1 MRDMATRTLETLGML
16 YATTFGS
23 EDWGRVLDA
32 IADLVGGNGGLL
44 FVHDEGPA
52 ELQISA
58 ASSHYLTSDVE
69 LYLEAHA
76 RDDELRWVRALDE
89 AAPRTLMTDVD
100 IWPDRRRYDAMP
112 SVHFLRELDLYHRVA
127 VRPCGHGGWKDALA
141 VLFSARR
148 GGIRPAE
155 SRRLALLVPH
165 LARAIEAQRPF
176 QLLLRRFGAVLAALD
191 RLGLGVLIVREDGDV
206 VVANREA
213 ERILDANDGL
223 RLSAR
228 ARLEATDGETDA
240 RLRSAL
246 QRADRAARLEEAE
259 RITTLEL
266 PRRAGGEPYLAD
278 VAPLRDHGGEIG
290 AGFSGVL
297 VVVVDPEHRE
307 MVSIEGLARSY
318 GLSPTET
325 LVCRMIAQGMT
336 LREIAET
343 RGVSF
348 DTVKTQSRA
357 IYAKTGTRNR
367 RELVRRATSILPPLL
382 DRHGRRVH

>member
-1 MRDMATRTLETLGML
+1 MQDVATRTLETLGLL

-32 IADLVGGNGGLL
+32 ISELVGGNGGLL

-58 ASSHYLTSDVE
+58 ASSHYLASDVE
-69 LYLEAHA
+69 LYLKAHA
-76 RDDELRWVRALDE
+76 RDDELRWVRMLDE

-100 IWPDRRRYDAMP
+100 IWPDRRLYDAMP
-112 SVHFLRELDLYHRVA
+112 SVRFLRELNLYHRVA
-127 VRPCGHGGWKDALA
+127 VRPCAHGGWKDALA
-141 VLFSARR
+141 VLFRARR

-155 SRRLALLVPH
+155 ARRLSLLVPH
-165 LARAIEAQRPF
+165 LARAIETQRPF
-176 QLLLRRFGAVLAALD
+176 RLLLRRFGAVLAALD

-206 VVANREA
+206 LVSNQEA

-223 RLSAR
+223 RRCSRSRIRAGDAEAG
-228 ARLEATDGETDA
+228 ARLGA
-240 RLRSAL
+240 AL
-246 QRADRAARLEEAE
+246 QRAHRAARLEETD
-259 RITTLEL
+259 RFTTLEL
-266 PRRAGGEPYLAD
+266 PRRTGADPYLAD
-278 VAPLRDHGGEIG
+278 VVPLRDHGDEMG

-297 VVVVDPEHRE
+297 MILVDPDHRE
-307 MVSIEGLARSY
+307 MVSVEGLARSY
-318 GLSPTET
+318 GLSPVET

-336 LREIAET
+336 LRQIAES
-343 RGVSF
+343 RGVSL

-367 RELVRRATSILPPLL
+367 RELVRRAMSILPPLL
-382 DRHGRRVH
+382 DRNGKRIH